1 MGAALRL
8 GDQLIDS
15 LRIRPHLLGNL
26 QMGENMPDIPQARVV
41 MVAVGVTVVVLVGV
55 VVGVSMV
62 VFMVMLMVVRVT
74 VKGLL
79 LNRLVDVF
87 VAVGVEV
94 HILALLLF
102 PVDGDGHMG
111 AGDAALHRRLGGK
124 FHPGK
129 AQAVHALHKALGVW
143 VQL

>member
-8 GDQLIDS
+8 GDQLIDF

-55 VVGVSMV
+55 SMV
-62 VFMVMLMVVRVT
+62 VFMVMLMVVVVRVA

-87 VAVGVEV
+87 MAVGVEV

>member
-1 MGAALRL
+1 
-8 GDQLIDS
+8 
-15 LRIRPHLLGNL
+15 
-26 QMGENMPDIPQARVV
+26 MGENMPDIPQARVV

-55 VVGVSMV
+55 SMV
-62 VFMVMLMVVRVT
+62 VFMVMLMVVVVRVA

-87 VAVGVEV
+87 MAVGVEV